1 MTKSQWRKSS
11 TWFALNRK
19 HSLVFVNETQL
30 EKGWEQVPCCD
41 EHYLPSILAYNNMD
55 NETTC
60 TDGFVH
66 VHWDSLSD
74 SHPHTYHTDE
84 IDEKLVSEL
93 QRPVSSHVGFNQQ
106 CSGNEI
112 VCHFT
117 ARKFSGHSRFTLI
130 ENVHLLLDD
139 TISGVLFSNDR
150 WHQINTKLRIREDKY
165 YVIEDG
171 SFRGIPDMSTLRLM
185 NLNTSYA
192 VKPTDE
198 ESREMTVGPD
208 YPSRKDGQVLKGR
221 KSSEIFLVE
230 GGKRRSIPNMDTF
243 DHLGLSMSA
252 VWMTSE
258 TDMMQIPKGK
268 MLPVS

>member
-19 HSLVFVNETQL
+19 HSLVFVNETKL
-30 EKGWEQVPCCD
+30 EKGWELVPCCD
-41 EHYLPSILAYNNMD
+41 EHYLPSLLAYNNMD

-130 ENVHLLLDD
+130 EKVHLLLDD
-139 TISGVLFSNDR
+139 TIGGVLFSKDR
-150 WHQINTKLRIREDKY
+150 WNEINTKLRLLDDKY

-171 SFRGIPDMSTLRLM
+171 LFRGIPDVSTLWLM
-185 NLNTSYA
+185 HLNASYA

-198 ESREMTVGPD
+198 ESKVTLMGPD
-208 YPSRKDGQVLKGR
+208 YPSRKDGQILKAR
-221 KSSEIFLVE
+221 KNNEIFLVQ
-230 GGKRRSIPNMDTF
+230 GGKRRSIPDMDTF
-243 DHLGLSMSA
+243 DHLGLSMKA
-252 VWMTSE
+252 VLMISE

-268 MLPVS
+268 SLPIS